1 VQQVTILENGQLSD
15 SVVLNSIESLRKD
28 VPDLD
33 DTAVEAHMTLFR
45 AYAVYFDALS
55 SRYEDLGLSHARFNM
70 IRWLYH
76 APGNRLSMTELGA
89 YLEASVPNVI
99 RMVEGLQTDAW
110 VCRVESETDR
120 RVTYVQLTPE
130 GLSRF
135 RAMLPRALEI
145 WEEVQSGLSSDEQ
158 AMLSHLLTK
167 LRMSLLS
174 RYMGT
179 GDLMSFR
186 LEKRNRKRAAKA
198 KRPAATAT
206 PT

>member
-1 VQQVTILENGQLSD
+1 VQQVTILENGKLSD
-15 SVVLNSIESLRKD
+15 SVVLNSIEKLRSD
-28 VPDLD
+28 VPALD
-33 DTAVEAHMTLFR
+33 DTSVEAHMTLFR
-45 AYAVYFDALS
+45 AYGVYFDAVS

-76 APGNRLSMTELGA
+76 AKDNRLSMTELGA
-89 YLEASVPNVI
+89 HLEASVPNVI
-99 RMVEGLQTDAW
+99 RMVEGLQTEAW

-120 RVTYVQLTPE
+120 RVTYVQLTE
-130 GLSRF
+130 GGLARF
-135 RAMLPRALEI
+135 KAMLPRAMEI
-145 WEEVQSGLSSDEQ
+145 WEEVQSGLSSEEQ

-179 GDLMSFR
+179 GDLVSFR
-186 LEKRNRKRAAKA
+186 LEKRNRKRETKA
-198 KRPAATAT
+198 KRPAVTAS

>member
-1 VQQVTILENGQLSD
+1 MQQVTILDNGKLSD
-15 SVVLNSIESLRKD
+15 SVVLNSIERLRED

-33 DTAVEAHMTLFR
+33 DTAVESHMMLFR

-55 SRYEDLGLSHARFNM
+55 SRYEELGLSHARFNM

-76 APGNRLSMTELGA
+76 AKGNRLSMTELGA

-99 RMVEGLQTDAW
+99 RMVEGLQNDDW

-120 RVTYVQLTPE
+120 RVTYVQLTDG

-135 RAMLPRALEI
+135 RAMLPRALDI
-145 WEEVQSGLSSDEQ
+145 WEEMQAGLSNEEQ
-158 AMLSHLLTK
+158 AMLGHLLTK
-167 LRMSLLS
+167 LRISLLS

-198 KRPAATAT
+198 KRATTAASAT
-206 PT
+206 

>member
-1 VQQVTILENGQLSD
+1 MQQVTILENGKLSD

-33 DTAVEAHMTLFR
+33 ATAVESHMTLFR

-76 APGNRLSMTELGA
+76 AQDNRLSMTELGA

-99 RMVEGLQTDAW
+99 RMVEGLQNDAW
-110 VCRVESETDR
+110 VCRVESQTDR

-135 RAMLPRALEI
+135 RDLLPRALEI
-145 WEEVQSGLSSDEQ
+145 WEEVQSGLSGDEQ

-167 LRMSLLS
+167 LRM
-174 RYMGT
+174 
-179 GDLMSFR
+179 
-186 LEKRNRKRAAKA
+186 
-198 KRPAATAT
+198 
-206 PT
+206 

>member
-1 VQQVTILENGQLSD
+1 VQQQVTILENGKLSD
-15 SVVLNSIESLRKD
+15 SVVLGSIESLRKD

-76 APGNRLSMTELGA
+76 AAGNRLSMTELGA
-89 YLEASVPNVI
+89 HLEASVPNVI
-99 RMVEGLQTDAW
+99 RMVEGLQSDGW
-110 VCRVESETDR
+110 VTRVESETDR
-120 RVTYVQLTPE
+120 RVTYVQLTGD

-145 WEEVQSGLSSDEQ
+145 WEEVQSGLSSEEQ

-179 GDLMSFR
+179 GDLVSFR
-186 LEKRNRKRAAKA
+186 LEKRKSRRETRTR
-198 KRPAATAT
+198 RPAAAST
-206 PT
+206 P

>member
-1 VQQVTILENGQLSD
+1 MTILENGKLSD

-33 DTAVEAHMTLFR
+33 ETAVESHMTLFR

-76 APGNRLSMTELGA
+76 AEGNRLSMTELGA

-99 RMVEGLQTDAW
+99 RMVEGLQNDSW
-110 VCRVESETDR
+110 VSRVESETDR
-120 RVTYVQLTPE
+120 RVTYVQLTPD

-135 RAMLPRALEI
+135 RAMLPRAIEI
-145 WEEVQSGLSSDEQ
+145 WEEVQAGLSSEEQ

-179 GDLMSFR
+179 GDLLSFR
-186 LEKRNRKRAAKA
+186 MEQRNRKRAAAKA